1 MRLTYASFLGFKNLL
16 EQIEYKT
23 QIWNLQFFLNST
35 MTWNQLTIKQKS
47 NKGHDK
53 CPKIKMVIL

>member
-16 EQIEYKT
+16 EQIVYKT
-23 QIWNLQFFLNST
+23 NLKPAIFLNST
-35 MTWNQLTIKQKS
+35 MTWNQLIIKQKS

>member
-16 EQIEYKT
+16 EQIVYKT
-23 QIWNLQFFLNST
+23 NLKPAIFFNST
-35 MTWNQLTIKQKS
+35 MTWNQLIIKQKS

>member
-16 EQIEYKT
+16 EQIVYKT
-23 QIWNLQFFLNST
+23 NLKAAIFLNST
-35 MTWNQLTIKQKS
+35 MTWNQLIIKQKS